1 MSIKLE
7 LLKIHELK
15 LTIKSYIPET
25 IWISFIKVYNFLG
38 LRNLYTYYLI
48 NRAPIRHRKALEI
61 VRKKQTLKVAFFL
74 NHESVWKYDVLYD
87 LMLHHPRFIPQV
99 IVCPVVNFGV
109 ENMFFEMDKAFEAFK
124 SKGYNVIKTFNKETG
139 EYLDIKS
146 TFSPD
151 IVFFTNPHE
160 GLQDYRYYINQFSK
174 TLTCYVPY
182 GVSSINYELDHILG
196 FHNLVWKIFTETSI
210 HKEIAVQKQRN
221 KGRNRVVTGFP
232 GFDPLL
238 TTATPKEVWK
248 NKNPTLKRII
258 WTPHHLMH
266 ELNKG
271 SNFLEYHDFFL
282 ELATTYKDKIQITFN
297 PHPLLRIKLEKDPN
311 WGKEKTDI
319 YFNKWANLENGQ
331 YGNGSYTDLFLTSD
345 ALIHDSISFM
355 SEYLITGKPSLFMIR
370 NESIMEYW
378 SIYGEKALAVHYQS
392 RNQKQVI
399 DFIENVVLNENDS
412 MKAERDNF
420 VQSTLLQKNKLT
432 ASQNIL
438 NYLENEIFR

>member
-1 MSIKLE
+1 MG

-15 LTIKSYIPET
+15 LTIKSYIPEK

-48 NRAPIRHRKALEI
+48 NRAPKRHRRALEI

-99 IVCPVVNFGV
+99 FVCPVVNFGV
-109 ENMFFEMDKAFEAFK
+109 ENMFFEMDKAFGAFK
-124 SKGYNVIKTFNKETG
+124 NKGYNVIKTYDKETG

-160 GLQDYRYYINQFSK
+160 GLQDYRYYINQFAK

-238 TTATPKEVWK
+238 TTVTPKEVWK
-248 NKNPTLKRII
+248 NNNPTLKRII

-282 ELATTYKDKIQITFN
+282 ELAATYKDKIQITFN

-311 WGKEKTDI
+311 WGKEKTGGESNSSAT
-319 YFNKWANLENGQ
+319 NK
-331 YGNGSYTDLFLTSD
+331 DV
-345 ALIHDSISFM
+345 LIKRPRS
-355 SEYLITGKPSLFMIR
+355 KKR
-370 NESIMEYW
+370 
-378 SIYGEKALAVHYQS
+378 
-392 RNQKQVI
+392 KQR
-399 DFIENVVLNENDS
+399 LRR
-412 MKAERDNF
+412 K
-420 VQSTLLQKNKLT
+420 
-432 ASQNIL
+432 
-438 NYLENEIFR
+438 

>member
-1 MSIKLE
+1 MDFVKL
-7 LLKIHELK
+7 HELK
-15 LTIKSYIPET
+15 LTIKSYIPER
-25 IWISFIKVYNFLG
+25 IWISLIKVYNFLG
-38 LRNLYTYYLI
+38 LRNLYAFYLI
-48 NRAPIRHRKALEI
+48 NRAPKRHLKALEL
-61 VRKKQTLKVAFFL
+61 VRKKESVKVAFFL

-87 LMLHHPRFIPQV
+87 LMLQHPRFEPKV
-99 IVCPVVNFGV
+99 FVCPVVNFGM
-109 ENMFFEMDKAFEAFK
+109 ENMLFEMDKAFEAFK
-124 SKGYNVIKTFNKETG
+124 NKRYDVIKTYNKETG

-160 GLQDYRYYINQFSK
+160 GLQDYRYYINQFAN

-182 GVSSINYELDHILG
+182 GVSTINYELDHILG

-221 KGRNRVVTGFP
+221 KGSNRVVTGFP

-238 TTATPKEVWK
+238 TCATPKEVWK
-248 NKNPTLKRII
+248 NKNPALKRII

-271 SNFLEYHDFFL
+271 SNFLEYYDFFL
-282 ELATTYKDKIQITFN
+282 ELAANYKDKIQITFN
-297 PHPLLRIKLEKDPN
+297 PHPLLRVKLEKDLN
-311 WGKEKTDI
+311 WGKERTDI
-319 YFNKWANLENGQ
+319 YFNKWENLANGQ

-392 RNQKQVI
+392 RNKKQVI
-399 DFIENVVLNENDS
+399 DFIENIVLNENDW
-412 MKAERDNF
+412 MKADRNNF
-420 VQSTLLQKNKLT
+420 VRSNLLQKNGLT

-438 NYLENEIFR
+438 NYL

>member
-1 MSIKLE
+1 MDFV
-7 LLKIHELK
+7 KIHELK
-15 LTIKSYIPET
+15 LTFKRYIPET
-25 IWISFIKVYNFLG
+25 IWIWLIKVYNFVG
-38 LRNLYTYYLI
+38 LREWYTFYLI
-48 NRAPIRHRKALEI
+48 EREPERHRKALEL
-61 VRKKQTLKVAFFL
+61 VRKKESVKVAFFL
-74 NHESVWKYDVLYD
+74 THESVWKYAVLYD
-87 LMLHHPRFIPQV
+87 LMLQHPKFEPELF
-99 IVCPVVNFGV
+99 VCPVVNFGK
-109 ENMFFEMDKAFEAFK
+109 ENMLYEMDKTYNSFK
-124 SKGYNVIKTFNKETG
+124 NKGYKIIKTYDNETG

-146 TFSPD
+146 AFSPD

-160 GLQDYRYYINQFSK
+160 GLQDYRYYINQFAK

-182 GVSSINYELDHILG
+182 GVSTINYELDHILG
-196 FHNLVWKIFTETSI
+196 FHNLVWKIFTETAI

-221 KGRNRVVTGFP
+221 KGRNRVVTGYP

-238 TTATPKEVWK
+238 TSTTPKQVWK

-271 SNFLEYHDFFL
+271 SNFLEYYDFFL
-282 ELATTYKDKIQITFN
+282 ELAANYKDKIQITFN

-311 WGKEKTDI
+311 WGKEKTDM
-319 YFNKWANLENGQ
+319 YFNKWVNLENGQ

-392 RNQKQVI
+392 RNQEQVI
-399 DFIENVVLNENDS
+399 DFIENVVLNENDG
-412 MKAERDNF
+412 MKAERNNF
-420 VQSTLLQKNKLT
+420 VRTTLLQKNGLI